1 MKDKDFM
8 NSLNDWGS
16 ILSNTYEEA
25 SGSVVYI
32 DQPNDVSVS
41 IKKDNPNTIKRD
53 DTYCEYYKSTDNKY
67 EIYMS
72 LIYEPDFYLYIFH
85 HDAAMQLQFSMVVKH
100 MNTGETASHVGVIA
114 TCQDGVDDMFVTSAD
129 DVSID
134 KQFIKGFMKRAI
146 DNLNNKESFKDKQ
159 ISEENL
165 NMIWNKV
172 NTITKKI

>member
-16 ILSNTYEEA
+16 ILTNTYEEA

-41 IKKDNPNTIKRD
+41 IKKDNINTIKRD

-72 LIYEPDFYLYIFH
+72 LIYEPDLYIFH
-85 HDAAMQLQFSMVVKH
+85 DDTTAMQIQFSIAVKH
-100 MNTGETASHVGVIA
+100 MNTGETASHVGVIV
-114 TCQDGVDDMFVTSAD
+114 TCQDIDDLFVTSEEGVA
-129 DVSID
+129 ID

-146 DNLNNKESFKDKQ
+146 NNLNNKEHFKDKQ
-159 ISEENL
+159 ITEENF

>member
-1 MKDKDFM
+1 MNNEFL

-32 DQPNDVSVS
+32 DQPNNVSVS
-41 IKKDNPNTIKRD
+41 IKKDNHNTIKRD

-72 LIYEPDFYLYIFH
+72 LIYEPIFYDDIT
-85 HDAAMQLQFSMVVKH
+85 AMQIQFSIAVKH
-100 MNTGETASHVGVIA
+100 MNTGETASHVGVIV
-114 TCQDGVDDMFVTSAD
+114 TCQDIDDLFVTSEEGVA
-129 DVSID
+129 ID

-146 DNLNNKESFKDKQ
+146 DNLNNKEYFKDNQ
-159 ISEENL
+159 ITDN
-165 NMIWNKV
+165 NFKVMWNKV